1 MVTRELGFVYICSDG
16 IRFLKKEAEKHE
28 GNLNSIVDHYN
39 LLGDF
44 KTIVGWF
51 YTVSGIY
58 VGN

>member
-16 IRFLKKEAEKHE
+16 IRFFDKKEAEKHE

-44 KTIVGWF
+44 KTIVG
-51 YTVSGIY
+51 
-58 VGN
+58 